1 MSVIGAHP
9 RSVCRS
15 PGVCAPA
22 REGRGGNVC
31 GAPPIVRPAL
41 LPRRPGVWAVRPS
54 LTGHAAPATLPTSKR
69 PPGCGRS
76 ARRVG
81 PVALADNDR
90 GGGHVTERHGVSLPR
105 KGVLGLRF
113 VHMLATVGGGP
124 GGARMR
130 VTTVSAEAD
139 RGRSNEDFVGAVPTA
154 AVVVDGAHVP
164 GAEGVCRHGVAWYAH
179 RLGAG
184 LLALLGAAGD
194 ETLPELLAAAIE
206 QVTDEHRHTCDPAH
220 PRSPWAAVALVRVR
234 NGWVEHLV
242 LGD

>member
-81 PVALADNDR
+81 LVALADNDR
-90 GGGHVTERHGVSLPR
+90 GGGHVTERHVVSLPR

-113 VHMLATVGGGP
+113 VHMLATVGGGWNRSRHAGDDDKRRGRP
-124 GGARMR
+124 WPLERGLRRGGADGGGRR
-130 VTTVSAEAD
+130 R
-139 RGRSNEDFVGAVPTA
+139 RG
-154 AVVVDGAHVP
+154 
-164 GAEGVCRHGVAWYAH
+164 
-179 RLGAG
+179 L
-184 LLALLGAAGD
+184 
-194 ETLPELLAAAIE
+194 
-206 QVTDEHRHTCDPAH
+206 H
-220 PRSPWAAVALVRVR
+220 PRRRGGLSPRCGLVRAPAGR
-234 NGWVEHLV
+234 RPALP
-242 LGD
+242 